1 MNKAFVD
8 NKKHWRTL
16 ERISLHI
23 DTLTSG
29 GAGIGRSP
37 QGQAIFV
44 HGTAPGD
51 DVVVEI
57 THDKGNFAHAELREV
72 LTPGSV
78 RVEAS
83 CPYVGQCGG
92 CQWQQVA
99 YAEQLEAKRAAVVAA
114 LQRIGGTS
122 AEKADRL
129 VAPVRASKR
138 EFAYRNKLELACT
151 RDAQGR
157 LVVGMHAPGSNAV
170 VAVDS
175 CPLAHAAIE
184 SAPHAIQ
191 GALRFVEGTQDLGIF
206 RIGLRHSIRT
216 HALEIALWTTPGAFP
231 RAMVA
236 QTLQSALKTTSI
248 VRVIADEGKA
258 RKIKNVEVLAGDGF
272 WTEEL
277 GAHEFRISAPSF
289 FQVNTNQAEVLQN
302 LVLEGLQ
309 VQKGSTVADLYA
321 GTGTFSLPL
330 AERASSCIAIESSG
344 SAVRDL
350 RRNAKGAGVWID
362 VVGGDAARELP
373 ALGALDALVVD
384 PPRAGLAD
392 GIAQSFAAASPAR
405 LAYVSCNAATWARD
419 VARLKTCGYQLE
431 QATPVDLFP
440 QTYHVEIVSMFSR
453 I

>member
-1 MNKAFVD
+1 M
-8 NKKHWRTL
+8 

-23 DTLTSG
+23 DALTSG

-44 HGTAPGD
+44 PGTAPGD
-51 DVVVEI
+51 DVLVDI
-57 THDKGNFAHAELREV
+57 THDKGNFAHAKLQDV
-72 LTPGSV
+72 LKPGPA
-78 RVEAS
+78 RVVSS
-83 CPYVGQCGG
+83 CPYAEQCGG
-92 CQWQQVA
+92 CHWQHVA
-99 YAEQLEAKRAAVVAA
+99 YTEQLFAKRSNMVAA
-114 LQRIGGTS
+114 LQRIGGAS
-122 AEKADRL
+122 AEDAQRCI
-129 VAPVRASKR
+129 APVRASKR
-138 EFAYRNKLELACT
+138 ELAYRNKLELACT
-151 RDAQGR
+151 HDTQGR
-157 LVVGMHAPGSNAV
+157 LVVGMHEHGSNTV
-170 VAVDS
+170 ITVDR
-175 CPLAHAAIE
+175 CPLAHKAIAD
-184 SAPHAIQ
+184 APQAVQ
-191 GALRFVEGTQDLGIF
+191 GALRFVEGTQDLGVF
-206 RIGLRHSIRT
+206 RIGLRHSVRT
-216 HALEIALWTTPGAFP
+216 HALEIALWTTPGSFP

-236 QTLQSALKTTSI
+236 QTLQSALKPTSI

-258 RKIKNVEVLAGDGF
+258 RKIKNVEVLSGDGY

-321 GTGTFSLPL
+321 GAGTFSLPL
-330 AERASSCIAIESSG
+330 AERTKGCIAIESAS

-362 VVGGDAARELP
+362 VIGGDAARELP
-373 ALGALDALVVD
+373 ALGTLDALVVD
-384 PPRAGLAD
+384 PPRTGLAQ
-392 GIAQSFAAASPAR
+392 GIIKSIAAAAPER

-419 VARLKTCGYQLE
+419 AARLAACGYQLE

-453 I
+453 V